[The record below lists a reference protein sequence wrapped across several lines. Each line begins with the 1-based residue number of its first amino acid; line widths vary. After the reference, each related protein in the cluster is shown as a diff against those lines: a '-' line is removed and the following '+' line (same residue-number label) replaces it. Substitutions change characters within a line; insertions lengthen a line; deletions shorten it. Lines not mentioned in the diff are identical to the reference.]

1 MKDQQFPLVKCG
13 GVFGHSRML
22 DALLDS
28 VLASGA
34 LRAKLSRLEIS
45 PAVGRGAHGRAA
57 LRIAV
62 ASRVPWRLKTASMRR
77 PRARRPSKRSP
88 CCSHRAAEEVLR
100 SLIDNPAFDETH
112 VCLLLER
119 KDLSGLLLEE
129 ISKRKTWRA
138 NYRVRLGLAA
148 HPHTP
153 RLIAMRLL
161 RELHLMDLVR
171 ISLLPTS
178 SMELRRLADE
188 RVLAQLPQLPLG
200 QKLMLARRG
209 STRIAAGLVAHGPE
223 QVARVALDNSFLTE
237 SQLLKT
243 LAKQAL
249 PARIVAAVAKHEKW
263 SKLVNIRVALLRHPH
278 MPAEHRAGTR
288 AGPAAPRD
296 GRFDRAFAASR
307 IRACPVARGTL
318 TKEIQ

>member
-1 MKDQQFPLVKCG
+1 MALENRIDAQAARTAAVEAVPVLLVSG
-13 GVFGHSRML
+13 GE
-22 DALLDS
+22 D
-28 VLASGA
+28 
-34 LRAKLSRLEIS
+34 
-45 PAVGRGAHGRAA
+45 
-57 LRIAV
+57 
-62 ASRVPWRLKTASMRR
+62 
-77 PRARRPSKRSP
+77 
-88 CCSHRAAEEVLR
+88 VLR

-129 ISKRKTWRA
+129 ISKRKSWRA
-138 NYRVRLGLAA
+138 NYRVRLGLAV

-153 RLIAMRLL
+153 RLIAMRLM

-171 ISLLPTS
+171 ISLLSTS
-178 SMELRRLADE
+178 SMELRRIADE
-188 RVLAQLPQLPLG
+188 RVLTQLPQLPLG

-209 STRIAAGLVAHGPE
+209 STRIAAGLVAYGPE

-249 PARIVAAVAKHEKW
+249 PARIVDAVARHEKW

-278 MPAEHRAGTR
+278 APPERVPALVPGLPRREIEDLIELSRLPEYVRAQLREELTHRKNK
-288 AGPAAPRD
+288 
-296 GRFDRAFAASR
+296 DR
-307 IRACPVARGTL
+307 
-318 TKEIQ
+318 

>member
-1 MKDQQFPLVKCG
+1 MELEDRADVQAARTAAREAIPEL
-13 GVFGHSRML
+13 
-22 DALLDS
+22 
-28 VLASGA
+28 LASG
-34 LRAKLSRLEIS
+34 SED
-45 PAVGRGAHGRAA
+45 
-57 LRIAV
+57 
-62 ASRVPWRLKTASMRR
+62 
-77 PRARRPSKRSP
+77 
-88 CCSHRAAEEVLR
+88 VLR

-138 NYRVRLGLAA
+138 VYRVRLGLAA
-148 HPHTP
+148 HSNTP

-188 RVLAQLPQLPLG
+188 RVLTQLPQLPLG

-243 LAKQAL
+243 LAKEAL
-249 PARIVAAVAKHEKW
+249 PARIVAVVARHDKW

-278 MPAEHRAGTR
+278 APPDRVPALVPGLPRREIEDLLELTR
-288 AGPAAPRD
+288 LPEYVRVHLCEELECRKNRD
-296 GRFDRAFAASR
+296 R
-307 IRACPVARGTL
+307 
-318 TKEIQ
+318 

>member
-1 MKDQQFPLVKCG
+1 M
-13 GVFGHSRML
+13 
-22 DALLDS
+22 ALEDRADVPAARVAARETIPEL
-28 VLASGA
+28 LGSGN
-34 LRAKLSRLEIS
+34 
-45 PAVGRGAHGRAA
+45 
-57 LRIAV
+57 
-62 ASRVPWRLKTASMRR
+62 
-77 PRARRPSKRSP
+77 
-88 CCSHRAAEEVLR
+88 EEVLR

-138 NYRVRLGLAA
+138 VYRVRLGLAA

-188 RVLAQLPQLPLG
+188 RVLTQLPQLPLG

-243 LAKQAL
+243 LAKDAL
-249 PARIVAAVAKHEKW
+249 PARIVAAVARHDKW
-263 SKLVNIRVALLRHPH
+263 SKLVNIRVALLRHRHAPSELL
-278 MPAEHRAGTR
+278 PVLVPGLPRRVIEDLLELSRLQEYVRAPLR
-288 AGPAAPRD
+288 
-296 GRFDRAFAASR
+296 GRTQRGKNCDR
-307 IRACPVARGTL
+307 
-318 TKEIQ
+318 

>member
-1 MKDQQFPLVKCG
+1 MELEDRADVQAARSAAREAIPE
-13 GVFGHSRML
+13 
-22 DALLDS
+22 LLATGSED
-28 VLASGA
+28 
-34 LRAKLSRLEIS
+34 
-45 PAVGRGAHGRAA
+45 
-57 LRIAV
+57 
-62 ASRVPWRLKTASMRR
+62 
-77 PRARRPSKRSP
+77 
-88 CCSHRAAEEVLR
+88 VLR

-138 NYRVRLGLAA
+138 VYRVRLGLAA
-148 HPHTP
+148 HSHTP

-188 RVLAQLPQLPLG
+188 RVLTQLPQLPLG

-249 PARIVAAVAKHEKW
+249 PARVVAVVARHDKW

-278 MPAEHRAGTR
+278 APPDRVPALVPGLPRREIEDLLELTR
-288 AGPAAPRD
+288 LPEYVRVHLREELESRKNRD
-296 GRFDRAFAASR
+296 R
-307 IRACPVARGTL
+307 
-318 TKEIQ
+318 

>member
-1 MKDQQFPLVKCG
+1 MAHDEYT
-13 GVFGHSRML
+13 
-22 DALLDS
+22 DALAAPAAARDEIPAL
-28 VLASGA
+28 LASGNEDA
-34 LRAKLSRLEIS
+34 LRA
-45 PAVGRGAHGRAA
+45 
-57 LRIAV
+57 
-62 ASRVPWRLKTASMRR
+62 
-77 PRARRPSKRSP
+77 
-88 CCSHRAAEEVLR
+88 
-100 SLIDNPAFDETH
+100 LIDNPAFDETH

-129 ISKRKTWRA
+129 IAKRRTWRA

-171 ISLLPTS
+171 ISLLTTS

-188 RVLAQLPQLPLG
+188 RVLTQLPQLPLG

-209 STRIAAGLVAHGPE
+209 STRIAAGLVPHGPE

-243 LAKQAL
+243 LSKETL
-249 PARIVAAVAKHEKW
+249 PARIVAAVARHNKW
-263 SKLVNIRVALLRHPH
+263 STMINIRVALLRHPQV
-278 MPAEHRAGTR
+278 PV
-288 AGPAAPRD
+288 
-296 GRFDRAFAASR
+296 DRVPSL
-307 IRACPVARGTL
+307 ARGLPRRDIEDLMEL
-318 TKEIQ
+318 TRLTQNVRDLLRDELAQRKSKND

>member
-1 MKDQQFPLVKCG
+1 MAHED
-13 GVFGHSRML
+13 RT
-22 DALLDS
+22 DAQAARAAAVEAIPEL
-28 VLASGA
+28 LASG
-34 LRAKLSRLEIS
+34 SED
-45 PAVGRGAHGRAA
+45 
-57 LRIAV
+57 
-62 ASRVPWRLKTASMRR
+62 
-77 PRARRPSKRSP
+77 
-88 CCSHRAAEEVLR
+88 VLR
-100 SLIDNPAFDETH
+100 SLIDNPGFDETH
-112 VCLLLER
+112 VWLVLER

-153 RLIAMRLL
+153 RLIAMRLM

-188 RVLAQLPQLPLG
+188 RVLTQLPQLPLG

-243 LAKQAL
+243 LAKESL
-249 PARIVAAVAKHEKW
+249 PARIVAAVARHNKW
-263 SKLVNIRVALLRHPH
+263 SKLVNIRVALLRHAHVP
-278 MPAEHRAGTR
+278 PERVPDLVPGLPRREIEDLLELSRLPEYVRAHLR
-288 AGPAAPRD
+288 VELRN
-296 GRFDRAFAASR
+296 R
-307 IRACPVARGTL
+307 
-318 TKEIQ
+318 KEIGGHELR

>member
-1 MKDQQFPLVKCG
+1 M
-13 GVFGHSRML
+13 
-22 DALLDS
+22 
-28 VLASGA
+28 
-34 LRAKLSRLEIS
+34 
-45 PAVGRGAHGRAA
+45 
-57 LRIAV
+57 
-62 ASRVPWRLKTASMRR
+62 
-77 PRARRPSKRSP
+77 
-88 CCSHRAAEEVLR
+88 
-100 SLIDNPAFDETH
+100 
-112 VCLLLER
+112 CLLLER

-138 NYRVRLGLAA
+138 VYRVRLGLAA

-188 RVLAQLPQLPLG
+188 RVLTQLPQLPLG

-209 STRIAAGLVAHGPE
+209 SARIAAGLVAHGPE

-243 LAKQAL
+243 LAKEAL
-249 PARIVAAVAKHEKW
+249 PARIVAAVARHDKW
-263 SKLVNIRVALLRHPH
+263 SKLVNIRVALLRHP
-278 MPAEHRAGTR
+278 PCAAGTR
-288 AGPAAPRD
+288 RRARARLAAPRD
-296 GRFDRAFAASR
+296 RGFAGAFAPSGTCARS
-307 IRACPVARGTL
+307 ACAKNSHAEEIVHECMRRRRSEPAEVVL
-318 TKEIQ
+318 T

>member
-1 MKDQQFPLVKCG
+1 MELEDRP
-13 GVFGHSRML
+13 
-22 DALLDS
+22 DAAVARAAAVEAIPTL
-28 VLASGA
+28 LAS
-34 LRAKLSRLEIS
+34 SSED
-45 PAVGRGAHGRAA
+45 
-57 LRIAV
+57 
-62 ASRVPWRLKTASMRR
+62 
-77 PRARRPSKRSP
+77 
-88 CCSHRAAEEVLR
+88 VLR

-112 VCLLLER
+112 VCLLIER

-171 ISLLPTS
+171 ISLLTTT

-209 STRIAAGLVAHGPE
+209 SARIAAGLVSAGPE

-237 SQLLKT
+237 SQLLKA
-243 LAKQAL
+243 LAKESL
-249 PARIVAAVAKHEKW
+249 PARIVALVASHRKW
-263 SKLVNIRVALLRHPH
+263 SVLINVRVALLRHPH
-278 MPAEHRAGTR
+278 TPCERAPALADGL
-288 AGPAAPRD
+288 PRRD
-296 GRFDRAFAASR
+296 IEDLLGLSRLSEQVGDCLRRELALRKNNDR
-307 IRACPVARGTL
+307 
-318 TKEIQ
+318 

>member
-1 MKDQQFPLVKCG
+1 MALEVHADARAARTA
-13 GVFGHSRML
+13 SREDIPGL
-22 DALLDS
+22 
-28 VLASGA
+28 LAS
-34 LRAKLSRLEIS
+34 SNVEI
-45 PAVGRGAHGRAA
+45 
-57 LRIAV
+57 
-62 ASRVPWRLKTASMRR
+62 
-77 PRARRPSKRSP
+77 
-88 CCSHRAAEEVLR
+88 LR

-138 NYRVRLGLAA
+138 VYRVRLGLAA

-153 RLIAMRLL
+153 RLITMRLL

-171 ISLLPTS
+171 ISLLPTT

-188 RVLAQLPQLPLG
+188 RVLTQLPQLPLG

-243 LAKQAL
+243 LAKQSL
-249 PARIVAAVAKHEKW
+249 PAAIVAAVANHDKW
-263 SKLVNIRVALLRHPH
+263 SRLVNIRVALLRHPH
-278 MPAEHRAGTR
+278 TPADRVPALVPGLPRREMEDLLELSRLPEHV
-288 AGPAAPRD
+288 RD
-296 GRFDRAFAASR
+296 SLREELALRQKMKDER
-307 IRACPVARGTL
+307 
-318 TKEIQ
+318 

>member
-1 MKDQQFPLVKCG
+1 MALEDPANVRAA
-13 GVFGHSRML
+13 RMA
-22 DALLDS
+22 ALEAIPGL
-28 VLASGA
+28 LASG
-34 LRAKLSRLEIS
+34 SED
-45 PAVGRGAHGRAA
+45 
-57 LRIAV
+57 
-62 ASRVPWRLKTASMRR
+62 
-77 PRARRPSKRSP
+77 
-88 CCSHRAAEEVLR
+88 VLR
-100 SLIDNPAFDETH
+100 SLIENPAFDETH

-138 NYRVRLGLAA
+138 IYRVRLGLAA
-148 HPHTP
+148 LPHTP

-171 ISLLPTS
+171 ISLLTTS

-188 RVLAQLPQLPLG
+188 RVLTQLPQLPLG

-209 STRIAAGLVAHGPE
+209 SARVAAGLIANGPE

-249 PARIVAAVAKHEKW
+249 PARIVDVIAKHDKW
-263 SKLVNIRVALLRHPH
+263 SKLVNIRVALLRHPQT
-278 MPAEHRAGTR
+278 PPDCVPVLVPGLPRRDIEDLLELSRLPEYVRAHLVEELALR
-288 AGPAAPRD
+288 KNCER
-296 GRFDRAFAASR
+296 
-307 IRACPVARGTL
+307 
-318 TKEIQ
+318 